1 MEEMRPRLT
10 IQDLFG
16 YAIAYGIW
24 VVVAAIGMFA
34 ILQLR
39 NALQLMWPVI
49 SDNRWLLRPV
59 DRFGLVFMGLV
70 WLVYVIFVEQYYRSA
85 ITMVRMRRLRARIG
99 SPRTLDK
106 APQNRVL
113 RALRRV
119 GLDILAQR
127 LLPTIGAPV
136 AVLIIAYGL
145 FYLASL
151 LLPRAI

>member
-1 MEEMRPRLT
+1 MEEMQPRLT
-10 IQDLFG
+10 IRDLFG
-16 YAIAYGIW
+16 YAIAYAIW

-49 SDNRWLLRPV
+49 SDNKWLLRPI
-59 DRFGLVFMGLV
+59 DRFGLVFLGLV

-85 ITMVRMRRLRARIG
+85 ITMVRARRLRARVG
-99 SPRTLDK
+99 SLRASDR

-113 RALRRV
+113 RALRNV

-136 AVLIIAYGL
+136 AALIIAYGL

-151 LLPRAI
+151 LLPLAI